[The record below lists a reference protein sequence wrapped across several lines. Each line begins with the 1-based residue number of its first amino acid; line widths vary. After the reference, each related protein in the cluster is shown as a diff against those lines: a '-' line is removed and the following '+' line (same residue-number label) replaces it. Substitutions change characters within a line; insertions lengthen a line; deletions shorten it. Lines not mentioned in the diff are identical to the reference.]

1 MTLSLTETLFRDSI
15 FKVSLR
21 GTKRRSNPVA
31 RDCFASLAMTLIRTA
46 MIITMDKREIVKY
59 WIKSSDN
66 DYEAMD
72 YLFRGKNY
80 PWSLFVGHIVVEKLL
95 KAHYTKNIDANTPYI
110 HDLLRIADKAKL

>member
-46 MIITMDKREIVKY
+46 MDYNINKLKEKGLIKRVGPDK
-59 WIKSSDN
+59 
-66 DYEAMD
+66 
-72 YLFRGKNY
+72 G
-80 PWSLFVGHIVVEKLL
+80 GHWLVV
-95 KAHYTKNIDANTPYI
+95 AV
-110 HDLLRIADKAKL
+110 